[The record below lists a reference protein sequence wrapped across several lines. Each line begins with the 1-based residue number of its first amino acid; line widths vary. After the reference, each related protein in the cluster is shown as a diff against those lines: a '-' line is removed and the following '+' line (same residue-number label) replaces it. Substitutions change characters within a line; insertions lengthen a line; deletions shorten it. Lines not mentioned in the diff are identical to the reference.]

1 MSKAKEKI
9 DNRMAYHQKQLA
21 QLKAKKKEELSKEK
35 KQRKQKE
42 QVKIFCLVLLSV
54 KC

>member
-1 MSKAKEKI
+1 MEKI
-9 DNRMAYHQKQLA
+9 EDRVSYHQKQLA

-35 KQRKQKE
+35 RQKKQKE
-42 QVKIFCLVLLSV
+42 QVKIFCLVLLYV